1 MEGDSPVVEVEAGLP
16 GVEPPVTAGVEGP
29 AEEPGLEPP
38 CERGVEAP
46 LDPPLVVEGE
56 LSENG
61 ALVAGMLDI
70 DVGGAVYVVVAS
82 GTLVA
87 ATASLPATV

>member
-1 MEGDSPVVEVEAGLP
+1 M
-16 GVEPPVTAGVEGP
+16 AGVEGP

-38 CERGVEAP
+38 CEAGVEASP
-46 LDPPLVVEGE
+46 GPPLVVEGE
-56 LSENG
+56 SFETG

-70 DVGGAVYVVVAS
+70 DVGGAVYAVVAS